1 MYNRTFSGL
10 RLAAV
15 LVLLAVLPASA
26 ADGGKVGKVLR
37 LKDAA
42 TAMQAGT
49 PRPLHVGADILVG
62 DVISTGKDARLEFS
76 LNDGSTV
83 TLGGQTT
90 FALDDFSDAPARESI
105 VMRMLTGAF
114 AATSGRIAA
123 INPDAMTVA
132 TAVATIGIR
141 GTTVWGGRLTDD
153 FEVALLA
160 GRAVRVTT
168 RAGSVELT
176 TVGSGTSIA
185 SGDSPP
191 TAPVAWAPAKIGQ
204 ARATVEF

>member
-1 MYNRTFSGL
+1 MYNRMISGL
-10 RLAAV
+10 RLAAM
-15 LVLLAVLPASA
+15 LLLLTVTAASA
-26 ADGGKVGKVLR
+26 ADGDKVGKVLR
-37 LKDAA
+37 LKSMA
-42 TAMQAGT
+42 TAMQAAT

-83 TLGGQTT
+83 TLGADTT

-105 VMRMLTGAF
+105 AMRMLTGAF
-114 AATSGRIAA
+114 AAASGRIAA

-176 TVGSGTSIA
+176 TVGTGTSIA
-185 SGDSPP
+185 SADNPP
-191 TAPVAWAPAKIGQ
+191 AAPVDWAPAKISQ
-204 ARATVEF
+204 ARSTVEF

>member
-1 MYNRTFSGL
+1 MYNRLFAGL
-10 RLAAV
+10 LAAT
-15 LVLLAVLPASA
+15 LFLLTGQPGSA
-26 ADGGKVGKVLR
+26 ADGDKVGKVLR
-37 LKDAA
+37 LKSIASAVQAA
-42 TAMQAGT
+42 T
-49 PRPLHVGADILVG
+49 PRPLHIGADIMVG
-62 DVISTGKDARLEFS
+62 DVISTGKDTRLEFS
-76 LNDGSTV
+76 LKDGSTV
-83 TLGGQTT
+83 TLGADTT
-90 FALDDFSDAPARESI
+90 FAVDDFSDAPARESI
-105 VMRMLTGAF
+105 AMRMLTGAF

-123 INPDAMTVA
+123 INPDAMTVS

-168 RAGSVELT
+168 QAGSVELT

-185 SGDSPP
+185 SGDVAP
-191 TAPVAWAPAKIGQ
+191 TAPVDWAPAKISQ